1 MLPTIIRVIL
11 RSRQYKQNNTTRR
24 RHFRDTF
31 YQSMRQTPKCWSP
44 APYEGKNSHSTFWQC
59 YFHKVGKCVMAFIQL
74 QLFINYALLNM
85 LAYVRHFISVITNFD
100 VTDQFQSFQLNQ
112 ICPNNEKCS
121 LFQQSYFKKEVFSVL
136 LSWGN
141 GTPNK
146 LCTSSLADVVEMTD
160 GKSLMF
166 LDSHNNN
173 NNKVFIHQEIK
184 IHIFCYK

>member
-31 YQSMRQTPKCWSP
+31 YQSMSQTPKCWSP

-85 LAYVRHFISVITNFD
+85 LAYVRHFVSVITNFD

-121 LFQQSYFKKEVFSVL
+121 LFQQSYFKKKVFSVL
-136 LSWGN
+136 SSWGN
-141 GTPNK
+141 GTANK

-166 LDSHNNN
+166 LDSHDLGL
-173 NNKVFIHQEIK
+173 KTLQLPTE
-184 IHIFCYK
+184 